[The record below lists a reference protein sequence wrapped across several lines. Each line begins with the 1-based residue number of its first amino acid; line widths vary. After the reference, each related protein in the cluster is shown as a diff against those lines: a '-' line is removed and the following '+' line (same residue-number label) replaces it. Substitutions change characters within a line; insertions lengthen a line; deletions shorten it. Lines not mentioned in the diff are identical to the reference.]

1 MDAVTCLLSATCP
14 VVGRSIV
21 VKASVQVPS
30 EFFLSTSIAAR
41 SIAPDSPPGMVRGVD
56 ARVGVG
62 SETTAGA
69 VSFVSQTVPEPV
81 TMPIPVGFAGS
92 PT

>member
-1 MDAVTCLLSATCP
+1 M
-14 VVGRSIV
+14 V
-21 VKASVQVPS
+21 VKASGQVPS
-30 EFFLSTSIAAR
+30 ASFLSTSIAAR
-41 SIAPDSPPGMVRGVD
+41 SIAPDSPPETVCGVD

-69 VSFVSQTVPEPV
+69 DSLVSQTVPEPV
-81 TMPIPVGFAGS
+81 TRPMPVGFAGS